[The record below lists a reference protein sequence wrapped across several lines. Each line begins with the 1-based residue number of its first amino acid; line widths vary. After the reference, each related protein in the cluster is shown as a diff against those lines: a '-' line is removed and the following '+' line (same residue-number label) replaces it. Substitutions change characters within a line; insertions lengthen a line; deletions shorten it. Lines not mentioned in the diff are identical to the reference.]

1 MSLQNQLD
9 FELRQRAALL
19 PQEIID
25 LKALTDKNLQGM
37 GIHQSQ
43 IVTVKMVLDNLQEQQ
58 DEVIVS
64 LAPTLPAGE
73 FTEKRG
79 EIEDLLTSAHSI
91 MSVFRYIFSQRNES
105 PHYNRL
111 LDVADLVA
119 AECYIPCI
127 KLANKWKNLPQD
139 HYREPPLTY
148 LNAMLSPAAITRRHT
163 LSKVGLQLHAEL
175 EEQLPISVIS
185 LPFHDTVAVWTFCSI
200 YHEVGHLL
208 DNDIGLRKELSNA
221 ITAELEKAAPGN
233 QAAAARRVFWEY
245 WAGEMIADAFG
256 VVLGGAAF
264 GYAMMNM
271 LFKAPEE
278 IKTLSAD
285 KHPNEYVRIFLV
297 TELLRGTK
305 VKALADA
312 AQEIEAGWR
321 GIYPD
326 IPELAPYVAECKT
339 VADVLLNRKLVALNN
354 DHSLINLSPK
364 IANDHQRVD
373 ELATWLQIEVDR
385 PEPESYPFRLV
396 PAAAQLAVQR
406 VEDNFAKQYEEI
418 EKRAHAFLSL
428 IKRPKF
434 LDPTGISANR
444 RAYLQDRVK
453 HIKLT
458 RAASGQG

>member
-1 MSLQNQLD
+1 MSLQHQLD

-19 PQEIID
+19 PQEIIE

-43 IVTVKMVLDNLQEQQ
+43 ITTVKMVLDNLQEQQ
-58 DEVIVS
+58 NEVIDS

-73 FTEKRG
+73 FTEKRS
-79 EIEDLLTSAHSI
+79 EIEDFLTSTHSI

-105 PHYNRL
+105 PHYNLL
-111 LDVADLVA
+111 LDIADLVA

-127 KLANKWKNLPQD
+127 KLSNKWRNLPQD

-208 DNDIGLRKELSNA
+208 DNDIGLRKELSDVIA
-221 ITAELEKAAPGN
+221 AELEKANPGN
-233 QAAAARRVFWEY
+233 QEAAARRVFWQY
-245 WAGEMIADAFG
+245 WVGEMIADAFG
-256 VVLGGAAF
+256 IVLGGAAF

-278 IKTLSAD
+278 IKSLSAD
-285 KHPNEYVRIFLV
+285 KHPNEYVRVFLLI
-297 TELLRGTK
+297 ELLRGTK

-312 AQEIEAGWR
+312 AQDIEDTWR
-321 GIYPD
+321 GIYQD
-326 IPELAPYVAECKT
+326 IPELAPYVTECKT
-339 VADVLLNRKLVALNN
+339 VADILLNKKLAALNN
-354 DHSLINLSPK
+354 DHSLIELSPK
-364 IANDHQRVD
+364 IEADHKRIND
-373 ELATWLQIEVDR
+373 LAEWLQVETIR

-396 PAAAQLAVQR
+396 PAAAQLAVQL
-406 VEDNFAKQYEEI
+406 VEDDFTKQYEGI
-418 EKRAHAFLSL
+418 EKRALAFLSL

-434 LDPTGISANR
+434 LDPTGISAKR
-444 RAYLQDRVK
+444 LDFLQDRVK
-453 HIKLT
+453 NMKLT
-458 RAASGQG
+458 KSASGQG

>member
-1 MSLQNQLD
+1 MSLQQQLD

-19 PQEIID
+19 PQEIVE

-43 IVTVKMVLDNLQEQQ
+43 ITTVKLLLDSLKEQQ
-58 DEVIVS
+58 DEVIES
-64 LAPTLPAGE
+64 LAPTLPAKE

-79 EIEDLLTSAHSI
+79 EIEDFLTSTHSI

-105 PHYNRL
+105 PHYNLL
-111 LDVADLVA
+111 LDIADLVA

-127 KLANKWKNLPQD
+127 KLSNKWKNLPQD

-208 DNDIGLRKELSNA
+208 DNDIGLRKELSAA

-233 QAAAARRVFWEY
+233 QEAAERRVFWEY
-245 WAGEMIADAFG
+245 WVGEMIADAFG
-256 VVLGGAAF
+256 VALGGAAF

-271 LFKAPEE
+271 LFRAPEE
-278 IKTLSAD
+278 IKLLSAD

-297 TELLRGTK
+297 IELLRGTK
-305 VKALADA
+305 VKALTDA
-312 AQEIEAGWR
+312 AKEIEDTWR

-326 IPELAPYVAECKT
+326 IAELAPYVTECKT
-339 VADVLLNRKLVALNN
+339 VAGILLNRKLAALN
-354 DHSLINLSPK
+354 DHSLIELSPK
-364 IANDHQRVD
+364 IEADYKRVD
-373 ELATWLQIEVDR
+373 ALATWLQFEVDR
-385 PEPESYPFRLV
+385 PEPENYPFRLV

-406 VEDNFAKQYEEI
+406 VEEDFAKQYEGI
-418 EKRAHAFLSL
+418 EKRSLAFLSL

-434 LDPTGISANR
+434 LDPTGISATR

-453 HIKLT
+453 NMKLT
-458 RAASGQG
+458 KSA